1 MDVSELLVP
10 VQVGAAVVKL
20 TRVVAAAR
28 TKDLM
33 ATMLID
39 GFEGSF
45 RVCRRKGGRE
55 MYVKELLWV
64 GSDEDVVR
72 DRGKR
77 ELMGGGSE

>member
-33 ATMLID
+33 ATILIY
-39 GFEGSF
+39 
-45 RVCRRKGGRE
+45 VCRRKGGRE
-55 MYVKELLWV
+55 MYVKEVLGAL
-64 GSDEDVVR
+64 GYER
-72 DRGKR
+72 
-77 ELMGGGSE
+77 